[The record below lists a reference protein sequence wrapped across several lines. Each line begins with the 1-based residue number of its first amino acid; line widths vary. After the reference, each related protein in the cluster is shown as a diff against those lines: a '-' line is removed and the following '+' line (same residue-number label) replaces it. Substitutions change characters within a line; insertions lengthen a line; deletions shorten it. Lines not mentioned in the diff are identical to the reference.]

1 MEGLLVQ
8 TTQNVALEYQP
19 ASVGER
25 MLAYL
30 IDFLVLIAWFF
41 GVSLVMG
48 IFSGQYSRQTD
59 SLVVFFLVLLMP
71 AVLYDLALEALF
83 NGQSIGKKA
92 LGLRVV
98 MLDGRQPTLSAY
110 LLRWL
115 FRLLE
120 TSMFPFF
127 GVIAIVTIAVN
138 GKGQRLGDIAAKTT
152 VVKLR
157 PPVTLERVVA
167 VPKVDPNYVV
177 TYPEAA
183 GLTDGDATTLRRALQ
198 KGVRMENDSL
208 LAVAAEKA
216 KAVTGITTGQDD
228 ATFLR
233 TLLRDHAHLS
243 LEQRAER

>member
-1 MEGLLVQ
+1 MEGLLVE

-25 MLAYL
+25 ILAYL
-30 IDFLVLIAWFF
+30 IDLLVLMAWFF
-41 GVSLVMG
+41 GVSLIMG
-48 IFSGQYSRQTD
+48 MFSGRYSREAN
-59 SLVVFFLVLLMP
+59 SLVVFFGVLLMP
-71 AVLYDLALEALF
+71 AVLYDLAMEALF

-92 LGLRVV
+92 LGIRVV
-98 MLDGRQPTLSAY
+98 MLEGRQPTLSAY

-120 TSMFPFF
+120 TSLFPFF
-127 GVIAIVTIAVN
+127 GVIAIVTIAIN
-138 GKGQRLGDIAAKTT
+138 GKGQRLGDVAAKTT

-167 VPKVDPNYVV
+167 VPNVDPNYQV
-177 TYPEAA
+177 TYPEATV
-183 GLTDGDATTLRRALQ
+183 LTDQDATTLRRALQ
-198 KGVRMENDSL
+198 KGVRMENDYL

-216 KAVTGITTGQDD
+216 KEVTGITTHQDD

-243 LEQRAER
+243 ITTR

>member
-1 MEGLLVQ
+1 MEGLLVE

-25 MLAYL
+25 ILAYL
-30 IDFLVLIAWFF
+30 IDFLVLMAWMIAVSAGM
-41 GVSLVMG
+41 GV
-48 IFSGQYSRQTD
+48 FSGRENLETVG
-59 SLVVFFLVLLMP
+59 VVAFFCLLLLPVL
-71 AVLYDLALEALF
+71 LYDLAMEALF
-83 NGQSIGKKA
+83 NGQSIGKRA

-120 TSMFPFF
+120 TSLFPFF

-167 VPKVDPNYVV
+167 VPKVDPNYQV

-183 GLTDGDATTLRRALQ
+183 MLTDGDATTLLRALQ
-198 KGVRMENDSL
+198 KGVRMENEYL

-216 KAVTGITTGQDD
+216 KGVTSITTDQDD
-228 ATFLR
+228 AAFLR
-233 TLLRDHAHLS
+233 TLLRDHAHLA
-243 LEQRAER
+243 LLGK